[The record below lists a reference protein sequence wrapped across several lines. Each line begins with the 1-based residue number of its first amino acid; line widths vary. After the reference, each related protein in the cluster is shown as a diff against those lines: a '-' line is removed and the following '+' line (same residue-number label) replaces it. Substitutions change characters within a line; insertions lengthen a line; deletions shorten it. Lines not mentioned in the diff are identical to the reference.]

1 MSKNSYS
8 VGFYRLRSSIGGS
21 IGWMRFSKSEVVSL
35 QVSVDSLMI
44 RCSSSLIADIPKGAI
59 KSFHM
64 VMEGLVR
71 VVLTDVNQGNFAID
85 VQPRSELI
93 ALVKELKKFG
103 FPGVKNSCKSALSS
117 IGRSEQLYFSSSTS
131 SIWGMGLPD
140 LKDPIVEQMVLQLLF
155 DEQFQEYVDEIGH
168 MLQKFIFIS
177 DAYKNNNDNAAATD
191 YEDEDEDDDV
201 GVDVGA
207 GCTSSRNNSK
217 IVIAPTANK
226 NKRQAVNYSSSSNSS
241 NSRNSSSSNR
251 KYLNMDQEEEEE
263 EEDMQDDESKSNN
276 EYNNNNNNKNEQGS
290 MEEDEDEQYD
300 SESLF
305 NE

>member
-191 YEDEDEDDDV
+191 YEDEDDDV

-241 NSRNSSSSNR
+241 NSSSSNR

-290 MEEDEDEQYD
+290 MEEEEDEQYD

>member
-241 NSRNSSSSNR
+241 SSNR

-276 EYNNNNNNKNEQGS
+276 EYNNNNNNNKNEQGS
-290 MEEDEDEQYD
+290 MEEDEQYD